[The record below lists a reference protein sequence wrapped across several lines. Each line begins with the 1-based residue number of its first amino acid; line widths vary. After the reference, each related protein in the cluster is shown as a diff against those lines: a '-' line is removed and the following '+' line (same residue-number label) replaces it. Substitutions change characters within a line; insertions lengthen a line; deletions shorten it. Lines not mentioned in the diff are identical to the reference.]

1 MHQTLYRKYRPRSL
15 NDICGQDV
23 IITILGNQFKNEK
36 TVHAYLFSGPR
47 GTGKTSVAKI
57 FARSLNCEGKVKP
70 CGECNFC
77 KQRQEDTLDI
87 IEIDA
92 ASNNGVDEIRE
103 LKSKISLAPTY
114 GKNKIYIIDEVHM
127 LTSSAFNALL
137 KTLEEP
143 PRYATFILATTE
155 PHKVPETILSRC
167 QRLDFLRLSEQAIKK
182 RLEFIKNEEKIS
194 IEDSALEEIA
204 RLAQGGM
211 RDAISLMEQASAYSP
226 TLITVSD
233 VHKINGSLDE
243 KELKELL
250 KEMENGRLD
259 KILLKID
266 QYYGEGKNMV
276 KVTEELIDYLRKELV
291 EMKCNKTTDKELE
304 TKKLEK
310 ILRLNQFLYDM
321 KQDNNPK
328 TLFEIALIDYAEE
341 FGDVPRETLKEEK
354 NDVPRETLK
363 KEKNNVSRETLIK
376 EEKNNVPRGTLDE
389 KSLEKLKR
397 IRIDNTFSKVSR
409 QFKTELNEQ
418 LKIKMFEIVKK
429 NGHLLFDGEI
439 VAASDEHQY
448 FIIRFDSITCAEMYN
463 GDLKRIEKI
472 LKEELKMK
480 IKTIAVDNEEWDQ
493 YREEF
498 KNKKRKY
505 QFVEENGEAEKVK
518 KNEEKN
524 EIEHSFA
531 DLIETK

>member
-1 MHQTLYRKYRPRSL
+1 MHQTLYRKYRPKNL

-70 CGECNFC
+70 CGKCSFC
-77 KQRQEDTLDI
+77 KQREEDTLDI

-127 LTSSAFNALL
+127 LTNSAFNALL

-167 QRLDFLRLSEQAIKK
+167 QRLDFLRLSEHAIKK
-182 RLEFIKNEEKIS
+182 RLEFIKQEEKIS
-194 IEDSALEEIA
+194 IEEPAIEEIA
-204 RLAQGGM
+204 RLSQGGM
-211 RDAISLMEQASAYSP
+211 RDAISLLEQASAYSP
-226 TLITVSD
+226 TLITISD
-233 VHKINGSLDE
+233 VHKINGSIDE
-243 KELKELL
+243 KELKELV
-250 KEMENGRLD
+250 KEMERGRLD

-266 QYYGEGKNMV
+266 QYYSEGKNMV
-276 KVTEELIDYLRKELV
+276 KVTEELIDYLRKELI
-291 EMKCNKTTDKELE
+291 EMKCTKTSSKDSE
-304 TKKLEK
+304 TQKLEK

-321 KQDNNPK
+321 KQDSNPK
-328 TLFEIALIDYAEE
+328 TLFEIALIDYAEKNS
-341 FGDVPRETLKEEK
+341 DVPRETLKEEK
-354 NDVPRETLK
+354 VELTSKMAKEEKQDVPRETLK
-363 KEKNNVSRETLIK
+363 EKEKQDVPRETIN
-376 EEKNNVPRGTLDE
+376 EE
-389 KSLEKLKR
+389 SLAKLKR
-397 IRIDNTFSKVSR
+397 IRIDNTFSKISR
-409 QFKTELNEQ
+409 QFKEELNEQ
-418 LKIKMFEIVKK
+418 LKTKMFEIVKK
-429 NGHLLFDGEI
+429 NGHLVFDGEI

-448 FIIRFDSITCAEMYN
+448 FIIKFDSITCAEMYN

-472 LKEELKMK
+472 LKEEIKMK
-480 IKTIAVDNEEWDQ
+480 IKTIAVTNEEWEE

-498 KNKKRKY
+498 KKKKRRY
-505 QFVEENGEAEKVK
+505 QFSKENGESEKVAK
-518 KNEEKN
+518 KEEKN